1 MSIKQLAMRLVYGHK
16 ASSGAIHIMA
26 PKPGSTRGTA
36 CASIYAM
43 VHQNRYSETLDD

>member
-1 MSIKQLAMRLVYGHK
+1 MSIKQLAMRLVYGTRLHR
-16 ASSGAIHIMA
+16 SNTYHA

-43 VHQNRYSETLDD
+43 VHQNRYPETLDD